1 MPRLAFREVEA
12 FFFLAR
18 STAPPFLIWLNDRKG
33 RRRNTSAM
41 SEATVRARNC
51 RLHAE
56 QCRAWSDLATH
67 HANKREFMKVAE
79 QWEKLAQEIE
89 EIERI
94 RIFVPDAD
102 GLTRPSRTSATAS
115 ALETAR
121 D

>member
-1 MPRLAFREVEA
+1 
-12 FFFLAR
+12 
-18 STAPPFLIWLNDRKG
+18 
-33 RRRNTSAM
+33 M

-51 RLHAE
+51 RVHAE
-56 QCRAWSDLATH
+56 QCRVWSDLATH
-67 HANKREFMKVAE
+67 LANKHKFMKVAE
-79 QWEKLAQEIE
+79 QWDRLAQEIE

>member
-67 HANKREFMKVAE
+67 LANKHKFMKVAE
-79 QWEKLAQEIE
+79 QWDRLAQEIE

-94 RIFVPDAD
+94 RIFVPEAD
-102 GLTRPSRTSATAS
+102 SMTPPSRTCATAS